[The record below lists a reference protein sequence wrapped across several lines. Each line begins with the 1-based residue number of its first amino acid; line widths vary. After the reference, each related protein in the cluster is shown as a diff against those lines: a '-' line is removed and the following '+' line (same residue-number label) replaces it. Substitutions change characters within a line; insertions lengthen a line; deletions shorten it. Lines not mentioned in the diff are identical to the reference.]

1 MGCNVS
7 KEEDT
12 KPVPEPKQ
20 PEAQALAPA
29 VPTAGLLETTTPTT
43 LGAPPKPPAM
53 PPTVEHAAERA
64 AQLKRLATLPEHL
77 QLGVTRGLDATQFRF
92 LGSLSFLAARVAL
105 LSLLPGPRSLD
116 RLRERHGTARA
127 VP

>member
-1 MGCNVS
+1 MIQPPFPTKLQQAAEPKRADEDIIGCCGS
-7 KEEDT
+7 KEHVT
-12 KPVPEPKQ
+12 KPMPEPK
-20 PEAQALAPA
+20 
-29 VPTAGLLETTTPTT
+29 
-43 LGAPPKPPAM
+43 K
-53 PPTVEHAAERA
+53 RA